1 MFFIY
6 YGYVSADNY
15 DASEGPIYSIKECCT
30 AEEVAEFR
38 KEFDEDYLHDGC
50 SNIIFR
56 VFEGKERFLQP
67 KKVIEIYELKDGI

>member
-6 YGYVSADNY
+6 YGYVSPDNY
-15 DASEGPIYSIKECCT
+15 DASEDPIYLIKECSS
-30 AEEVAEFR
+30 AEEVLAFR
-38 KEFDEDYLHDGC
+38 KEFDEDYLHDEC

-67 KKVIEIYELKDGI
+67 KKVIETYELG